1 MQPPKP
7 WLKDLGEPS
16 LAKAGGGGASGQASL
31 SAIWGTQNMEGY
43 VALTENDLE
52 VLADYEEEQ

>member
-7 WLKDLGEPS
+7 WLKDLGEPTLTKGTS
-16 LAKAGGGGASGQASL
+16 AAGQASL
-31 SAIWGTQNMEGY
+31 SAVWGGVTTNMDGY

-52 VLADYEEEQ
+52 VLADYEEE